1 MDRTAL
7 DSSAQPDPLGFFVGD
22 SVMAARMRDF
32 DWGSSPLGEPATWPQ
47 SLKTVVRIML
57 TSRYAM
63 WMAWG
68 PQLTFFCNDA
78 YSPTLG
84 VKQAWALGAPASRV
98 WAEIWPAIGPLIDQV
113 MDTGVAS
120 WNEDLLLFLE
130 RSGAPEE
137 TYHTFS
143 YSSLAD
149 DAGACAGM
157 FCVVT
162 EETRRVIGQ
171 RRMDTLRELTADLNA
186 ISQESEVM
194 QALVRNLGANPKD
207 LPFTLTYLFD
217 EHGRA
222 HLASATG
229 VEPARTVVLSSLD
242 AGNALGWPIDALL
255 AGGSAT
261 MVPLRAGDIGEV
273 PRGAWDRPPTQVCI
287 TPIKTQ
293 GEQRPAGFFV
303 AGLNPYRP
311 FDTDY
316 QAFLDLLA
324 SQIAAG
330 IANARSHEA
339 SRQRMEALAQIDRAK
354 TAFFSNVSH
363 EFRTP
368 LTLMLG
374 PLEDALTDGALP
386 APEAD
391 RLRLVYRNG
400 TRLLKLVNSLLD
412 FSRIE
417 AGRMQAGFIPVDL
430 ARMTAELAS
439 NFRSATEKAGLR
451 LAVNCHP
458 LAQPVY
464 VDPDMW
470 EMIVLNLVSNA
481 FKFTFEGGIEVTLR
495 PDGHSVQLLV
505 RDTGIGIPAHELP
518 RMFERF
524 HRIDGARG
532 RSFEGSGIGLA
543 LVQEL
548 VRLHGGTISLASE
561 EGRGTTFTV
570 SLPFGTAHLPAAQ
583 VRSATDPDGAI
594 PQSARGVSYVE
605 EALSWLSHEP
615 ALAPAP
621 VSVDLQTGG
630 SAAAPTGKPRAYI
643 LVADDNADMRAY
655 VQRLLGTEHDCVVVA
670 DGLEALESMRQRRP
684 DLLLT
689 DVMMPRLD
697 GFGLI
702 RCVRDEDGL
711 RDLPVIALSARAG
724 EEARIE
730 GLARGAD
737 DYLVKPFSSRELLAR
752 VDGALAIARIRGQ
765 VTEALRESEER
776 FRAMADHAPVMVWT
790 TDIDGQCTYL
800 SRSWY
805 EFTGQTPETGL
816 GTGWLDATHPEDR
829 PGAERSFVEAN
840 ATRSAFSLEYR
851 LRRHD
856 GSYRWAIDAAAPW
869 LSPDGAFLGYVGSVI
884 DITERKAAEEARRVL
899 NEELEQRV
907 AEALASRDE
916 AEAQLRHAQK
926 LEAVGRLT
934 GGVAHDFNNLLQ
946 VIGGNLQL
954 LGRDLSGHGR
964 AEERVKNALGA
975 VGRGAKLASQLLA
988 FGRRQPLAPKVVNLG
1003 RLIRNMDDMLRRAL
1017 GEGIE
1022 VETIIG
1028 GGLWNTHIDAGQMEN
1043 ALLNLAINARDA
1055 MQRHGRLT
1063 IEAGNSFLDDGYAER
1078 HDNITPGQYVMVA
1091 VSDTGCGIPAEQ
1103 LERVFEPF
1111 FTTKREGE
1119 GTGLGLSMVYGF
1131 VKQSGGH
1138 IKLYSEPD
1146 HGTTVR
1152 LYLPRS
1158 RGQEDVLSDV
1168 DSGAVISGTETV
1180 LVVEDDENVRA
1191 TVVEMLSELG
1201 YRVLKAKDA
1210 DSGLVIIESGMPIDV
1225 LFTDVVMP
1233 GQLRSPELA
1242 RKARQRLPN
1251 IAVLFTSG
1259 YTDNAIVHGGRLD
1272 EGIELLSKPY
1282 TREALARKIR
1292 HVLGTRVPAQEAAVP
1307 TVSPPPAQAHA
1318 PDAQANGAERAQA
1331 RHGAGG
1337 QLRVLLVEDDEL
1349 IRFTSEEMLTYL
1361 GYVVHVAAD
1370 GEQALGLLAT
1380 TEIDV
1385 LVTDVNLPGMSGR
1398 ELAALVRSRQPG
1410 LPVLFA
1416 SGTDHGL
1423 SDLKNH
1429 ATGFIPKPYGEEEL
1443 RRALAAFGL

>member
-1 MDRTAL
+1 MDRTAQH
-7 DSSAQPDPLGFFVGD
+7 SSAQQPDPLGFFAGD
-22 SVMAARMRDF
+22 SVMAARMRAL
-32 DWGSSPLGEPATWPQ
+32 DWPSTPLGDPLHWPQ
-47 SLKTVVRIML
+47 SLKSVVRIML

-98 WAEIWPAIGPLIDQV
+98 WAEIWPSIGPLIEQV
-113 MDTGVAS
+113 MHTGEAS

-143 YSSLAD
+143 YSALAD
-149 DAGACAGM
+149 DDGAVRGM

-186 ISQESEVM
+186 TSQEAEVI
-194 QALVRNLGANPKD
+194 QALVRNLGANQKD

-217 EHGRA
+217 EHGTA
-222 HLASATG
+222 HLAGATG
-229 VEPARTVVLSSLD
+229 VASPRTAIATSLVAD
-242 AGNALGWPIDALL
+242 NALGWPLASLL
-255 AGGSAT
+255 AGAPAHTVSVLPAHF
-261 MVPLRAGDIGEV
+261 GEV
-273 PRGAWDRPPTQVCI
+273 PHGAWDQPPTQAYI
-287 TPIKTQ
+287 APIRTQ
-293 GEQRPAGFFV
+293 GQPRPAGFFV
-303 AGLNPYRP
+303 MGLNPYRP

-316 QAFLDLLA
+316 QAFADLVA
-324 SQIAAG
+324 NQIAAG
-330 IANARSHEA
+330 MANARSHEQ

-363 EFRTP
+363 ELRTP

-374 PLEDALTDGALP
+374 PLEDALGDAALP
-386 APEAD
+386 EAERQ
-391 RLRLVYRNG
+391 RLQLVHRNG
-400 TRLLKLVNSLLD
+400 LRLLKLVNSLLD

-417 AGRMQAGFIPVDL
+417 AGRMK
-430 ARMTAELAS
+430 ARFVPLPLEQVTAELAS
-439 NFRSATEKAGLR
+439 NFRSATEKAGLA
-451 LAVNCHP
+451 LVVDCPP
-458 LAQPVY
+458 LPQPVY
-464 VDPDMW
+464 VDQDMW

-481 FKFTFEGGIEVTLR
+481 FKFTFSGEIRVTLR
-495 PDGHSVQLLV
+495 ADGNVAQLLV
-505 RDTGIGIPAHELP
+505 SDTGIGIPAHELP

-524 HRIDGARG
+524 HRIEGARG
-532 RSFEGSGIGLA
+532 RSFEGTGIGLA

-548 VRLHGGTISLASE
+548 VRLHGGSIALHSD

-570 SLPFGTAHLPAAQ
+570 SVPFGAAHLPPGQVHHEAAQ
-583 VRSATDPDGAI
+583 AAQT
-594 PQSARGVSYVE
+594 ARGVSYVE
-605 EALSWLSHEP
+605 EALSWLSTMP
-615 ALAPAP
+615 APLSPAAVDVVSSPGAERMAPAP
-621 VSVDLQTGG
+621 Q
-630 SAAAPTGKPRAYI
+630 APAYI

-655 VQRLLGTEHDCVVVA
+655 VQRLLGTKHECAVVA
-670 DGLEALESMRQRRP
+670 DGLEAYESVRRRRP
-684 DLLLT
+684 DLLIT

-702 RCVRDEDGL
+702 HRIREEDGL
-711 RDLPVIALSARAG
+711 RGLPVIALSARAG

-730 GLARGAD
+730 GLAQGAD
-737 DYLVKPFSSRELLAR
+737 DYLVKPFSARELLAR
-752 VDGALAIARIRGQ
+752 VDGALAIARIR
-765 VTEALRESEER
+765 
-776 FRAMADHAPVMVWT
+776 
-790 TDIDGQCTYL
+790 
-800 SRSWY
+800 
-805 EFTGQTPETGL
+805 
-816 GTGWLDATHPEDR
+816 
-829 PGAERSFVEAN
+829 
-840 ATRSAFSLEYR
+840 
-851 LRRHD
+851 
-856 GSYRWAIDAAAPW
+856 
-869 LSPDGAFLGYVGSVI
+869 
-884 DITERKAAEEARRVL
+884 ARV

-907 AEALASRDE
+907 AEALAARDE
-916 AEAQLRHAQK
+916 VEAQLRHAQK

-954 LGRDLSGHGR
+954 LGRDLSGQGR
-964 AEERVKNALGA
+964 AEERLKNALAA

-1017 GEGIE
+1017 GEGVEIE
-1022 VETIIG
+1022 TVIG

-1055 MQRHGRLT
+1055 MNGHGRLT
-1063 IEAGNSFLDDGYAER
+1063 IESGNAFLDDGYADR
-1078 HDNITPGQYVMVA
+1078 HDGIEPGQYVMVA
-1091 VSDTGCGIPAEQ
+1091 VSDTGCGIPTEQ

-1138 IKLYSEPD
+1138 VKLYSEPG

-1152 LYLPRS
+1152 VYLPRT
-1158 RGQEDVLSDV
+1158 RQQEDVLADV
-1168 DSGAVISGTETV
+1168 DAGPVLVGTETV

-1210 DSGLVIIESGMPIDV
+1210 DSGLVIIESGIPIDL

-1233 GQLRSPELA
+1233 GRLRSPDLA
-1242 RKARQRLPN
+1242 RKARERLPN

-1272 EGIELLSKPY
+1272 DGIELLSKPY
-1282 TREALARKIR
+1282 TREALARKVR
-1292 HVLGTRVPAQEAAVP
+1292 HVLGSRVPLVVSEASPPADAAELAAAHPSQEAGAAGALLAP
-1307 TVSPPPAQAHA
+1307 TGKRLSDGPV
-1318 PDAQANGAERAQA
+1318 
-1331 RHGAGG
+1331 
-1337 QLRVLLVEDDEL
+1337 RVLLVEDDEL

-1361 GYVVHVAAD
+1361 GCTVHVAAD
-1370 GEQALGLLAT
+1370 GDEALGLLGHT
-1380 TEIDV
+1380 GVDV
-1385 LVTDVNLPGMSGR
+1385 LITDVNLPGMSGR
-1398 ELAALVRSRQPG
+1398 ELASLVRSKLPT

-1423 SDLKNH
+1423 SDLRNQ
-1429 ATGFIPKPYGEEEL
+1429 ATGFIQKPYGEDEL
-1443 RRALAAFGL
+1443 RRALAAFGLQRSG

>member
-1 MDRTAL
+1 MDWTPQDL
-7 DSSAQPDPLGFFVGD
+7 SAQQPDPLGFFAGD
-22 SVMAARMRDF
+22 GAMAARMRAL
-32 DWGSSPLGEPATWPQ
+32 DWCSTPLGDPVHWPQ
-47 SLKTVVRIML
+47 SLKSVVRIML

-68 PQLTFFCNDA
+68 PQLTFFYNDA

-84 VKQAWALGAPASRV
+84 VKQAWALGAPTSHV
-98 WAEIWPAIGPLIDQV
+98 WAEIWPSIGPLIDQV
-113 MDTGVAS
+113 MQTGVAS
-120 WNEDLLLFLE
+120 WNEDLMLFLQ

-143 YSSLAD
+143 YSALAD
-149 DAGACAGM
+149 EEGTVRGL
-157 FCVVT
+157 FCVVA
-162 EETRRVIGQ
+162 EDTRRVIAQ
-171 RRMDTLRELTADLNA
+171 RRMDTLRQLTGDLNS
-186 ISQESEVM
+186 ISQETEVM
-194 QALVRNLGANPKD
+194 QSLVRELGRNPQD

-217 EHGRA
+217 EQDTA
-222 HLASATG
+222 HLAAATG
-229 VEPARTVVLSSLD
+229 LQDPRTAVAATLD
-242 AGNALGWPIDALL
+242 SRNTLGWPIEALL
-255 AGGSAT
+255 AGGAAT
-261 MVPLRAGDIGEV
+261 MAPVSPEHFGEV
-273 PRGAWDRPPTQVCI
+273 PRGAWDRAPTQAWI

-293 GEQRPAGFFV
+293 GQQRPAGFFV

-316 QAFLDLLA
+316 QAFVDLLA

-374 PLEDALTDGALP
+374 PLEDALGDGTLP
-386 APEAD
+386 AHQTE
-391 RLRLVYRNG
+391 RLRLVQRNG
-400 TRLLKLVNSLLD
+400 IRLLKLVNSLLD

-417 AGRMQAGFIPVDL
+417 AGRMQAGFVPVDL

-439 NFRSATEKAGLR
+439 NFRSATEKAGLA
-451 LAVNCHP
+451 LVVDCQP
-458 LAQPVY
+458 LPQPVY

-481 FKFTFEGGIEVTLR
+481 FKFTFEGQIRVTLR
-495 PDGHSVQLLV
+495 PDGNAAQLLIT
-505 RDTGIGIPAHELP
+505 DTGIGIPASELP

-532 RSFEGSGIGLA
+532 RSFEGTGIGLA
-543 LVQEL
+543 LVHEL
-548 VRLHGGTISLASE
+548 VRLHGGGISLESV
-561 EGRGTTFTV
+561 EGQGTTFAI
-570 SLPFGTAHLPAAQ
+570 SLPFGAAHLPAGQ
-583 VRSATDPDGAI
+583 VRKDADPQAPI
-594 PQSARGVSYVE
+594 PHTARGVNYLE
-605 EALSWLSHEP
+605 EALSWLSPSPAALTPAADDIPSRERGVA
-615 ALAPAP
+615 ALA
-621 VSVDLQTGG
+621 
-630 SAAAPTGKPRAYI
+630 SAAAGRPRPYI
-643 LVADDNADMRAY
+643 LVADDNADMRGY
-655 VQRLLGTEHDCVVVA
+655 VQRLLSTEHECAVVA
-670 DGLEALESMRQRRP
+670 DGLEALESMRRRRP

-697 GFGLI
+697 GFALI
-702 RCVRDEDGL
+702 RRLREEDSTL

-730 GLARGAD
+730 GLAQGAD
-737 DYLVKPFSSRELLAR
+737 DYLVKPFSARELLAR
-752 VDGALAIARIRGQ
+752 VDGALAIARIRAQ
-765 VTEALRESEER
+765 VHEALRESELR
-776 FRAMADHAPVMVWT
+776 FRAMADNAPVMVWT
-790 TDIDGQCTYL
+790 TDVDGQCTYL

-805 EFTGQTPETGL
+805 ELTGQTPETGL
-816 GTGWLDATHPEDR
+816 GFGWLDAAHPDDR
-829 PGAERSFVEAN
+829 PAVERSFAEAN
-840 ATRSAFSLEYR
+840 ATHAAFSLEYR
-851 LRRHD
+851 LRGRD
-856 GSYRWAIDAAAPW
+856 GDYRWAIDAAAPW
-869 LSPDGAFLGYVGSVI
+869 FDNKGAFLGYIGSVI
-884 DITERKAAEEARRVL
+884 DITDRKEAEEARRQL
-899 NEELEQRV
+899 NEELAQRV
-907 AEALASRDE
+907 ADALAARDE
-916 AEAQLRHAQK
+916 VEAQLRHAQK

-954 LGRDLSGHGR
+954 LGRDLAGHGR
-964 AEERVKNALGA
+964 AEERLKNALAA

-1022 VETIIG
+1022 IECVIG
-1028 GGLWNTHIDAGQMEN
+1028 GGLWNTHIDAGQLEN

-1055 MQRHGRLT
+1055 MQGHGRLT

-1078 HDNITPGQYVMVA
+1078 HDGIEPGQYVMVA
-1091 VSDTGCGIPAEQ
+1091 VSDTGCGIPPEQ

-1111 FTTKREGE
+1111 FTTKDEGQ

-1138 IKLYSEPD
+1138 VKLYSEPG

-1158 RGQEDVLSDV
+1158 HQQEDVPTDV
-1168 DSGAVISGTETV
+1168 DSGPVASGTETV

-1201 YRVLKAKDA
+1201 YRVLKARDA
-1210 DSGLVIIESGMPIDV
+1210 DSGLVIIDSGIPIDV

-1233 GQLRSPELA
+1233 GRLRSPELA
-1242 RKARQRLPN
+1242 RKARERLPN

-1272 EGIELLSKPY
+1272 DGIELLSKPY

-1292 HVLGTRVPAQEAAVP
+1292 HVLGSRVPAPGQAP
-1307 TVSPPPAQAHA
+1307 SSPPVQIQAPAEASG
-1318 PDAQANGAERAQA
+1318 PV
-1331 RHGAGG
+1331 
-1337 QLRVLLVEDDEL
+1337 RVLLVEDDEL

-1361 GYVVHVAAD
+1361 GCTVHVASD
-1370 GEQALGLLAT
+1370 GDEALGLLGR
-1380 TEIDV
+1380 IGVD
-1385 LVTDVNLPGMSGR
+1385 LLITDVSLPGMSGR
-1398 ELAALVRSRQPG
+1398 ELAALVRSKLPT

-1416 SGTDHGL
+1416 SGTDHGV
-1423 SDLKNH
+1423 SDLKDR
-1429 ATGFIPKPYGEEEL
+1429 ATGFIQKPYGEDDL
-1443 RRALAAFGL
+1443 RRALASLGLPRRGG

>member
-1 MDRTAL
+1 
-7 DSSAQPDPLGFFVGD
+7 
-22 SVMAARMRDF
+22 MATRMRDF
-32 DWGSSPLGEPATWPQ
+32 DWGSTPLGDPSGWPQ

-68 PQLTFFCNDA
+68 PERIFFCNDA
-78 YSPTLG
+78 YLPTLG
-84 VKQAWALGAPASRV
+84 VKQAWALGQPSSQV
-98 WAEIWPAIGPLIDQV
+98 WAEVWPSVGPIITGV
-113 MDTGVAS
+113 IETGVAS
-120 WNEDLLLFLE
+120 WHEDMLLLLE
-130 RSGAPEE
+130 RSGVPEE

-143 YSSLAD
+143 YSALAD
-149 DAGACAGM
+149 DEGVGIGM

-162 EETRRVIGQ
+162 EDTRRVIGQ
-171 RRMDTLRELTADLNA
+171 RRMDTLRCLTADLNS
-186 ISQESEVM
+186 ISQEPEVM
-194 QALVRNLGANPKD
+194 QALVRDLGRNPRD

-217 EHGRA
+217 EDDTA
-222 HLASATG
+222 HLAAASGTDDPHTA
-229 VEPARTVVLSSLD
+229 VASLLE
-242 AGNALGWPIDALL
+242 GRNALGWPIDALL
-255 AGGSAT
+255 SGAPAA
-261 MVPLRAGDIGEV
+261 MVPVLPEHFGVV
-273 PRGAWDRPPTQVCI
+273 PRGAWDRAPSQAWI

-303 AGLNPYRP
+303 AGLNPYRS

-316 QAFLDLLA
+316 QAFVDLLA
-324 SQIAAG
+324 GQIAAG
-330 IANARSHEA
+330 IANARSHAA
-339 SRQRMEALAQIDRAK
+339 SRQRMDAMAQIDRAK

-374 PLEDALTDGALP
+374 PLEDALGDAALP
-386 APEAD
+386 AHHLE
-391 RLRLVYRNG
+391 RLSLVHRNG
-400 TRLLKLVNSLLD
+400 VRLLKLVNSLLD

-417 AGRMQAGFIPVDL
+417 AGRMQANFMPVDL
-430 ARMTAELAS
+430 ARMTADLAS
-439 NFRSATEKAGLR
+439 NFRSATDKAGLA
-451 LAVNCHP
+451 LIVDCPP
-458 LAQPVY
+458 LSQPVH

-481 FKFTFEGGIEVTLR
+481 FKFTFNGQIRVTLR
-495 PDGHSVQLLV
+495 PDGNAVKLQIA
-505 RDTGIGIPAHELP
+505 DTGIGIPAHELP

-532 RSFEGSGIGLA
+532 RSFEGTGIGLA

-548 VRLHGGTISLASE
+548 VRLHGGGISLDSE
-561 EGRGTTFTV
+561 EGRGTTFTI
-570 SLPFGTAHLPAAQ
+570 SLPMGTARLPAGQ
-583 VRSATDPDGAI
+583 VRREADAASAVPH
-594 PQSARGVSYVE
+594 SARGANYLG
-605 EALSWLSHEP
+605 EALSWVSASP
-615 ALAPAP
+615 AMATPAPA
-621 VSVDLQTGG
+621 DELGAHEG
-630 SAAAPTGKPRAYI
+630 AATEATDRKRPYI

-655 VQRLLGTEHDCVVVA
+655 VQRLLSTEHDCEVVA
-670 DGLEALESMRQRRP
+670 DGLEAFESLQRRRP

-697 GFGLI
+697 GFALI
-702 RCVRDEDGL
+702 RRLREEDGL

-730 GLARGAD
+730 GLAQGAD
-737 DYLVKPFSSRELLAR
+737 DYLVKPFSARELIAR
-752 VDGALAIARIRGQ
+752 VDGVLAIAGIRAQ
-765 VTEALRESEER
+765 AHEALRESELR
-776 FRAMADHAPVMVWT
+776 FRAMADNAPVMVWT
-790 TDIDGQCTYL
+790 TGLDGQCTYL

-816 GTGWLDATHPEDR
+816 GTGWLDATHPDDR
-829 PGAERSFVEAN
+829 PAAERDFVMAN
-840 ATRSAFSLEYR
+840 ATHAAFSLEYR
-851 LRRHD
+851 LRRRD

-869 LSPDGAFLGYVGSVI
+869 FSPEGTFLGYIGSVI
-884 DITERKAAEEARRVL
+884 DITERKEAEEARRQL
-899 NEELEQRV
+899 NEELSERV
-907 AEALASRDE
+907 AQALASRDE
-916 AEAQLRHAQK
+916 AEARLRHAQK

-954 LGRDLSGHGR
+954 LGRDLSGNGR

-975 VGRGAKLASQLLA
+975 VGRGAKLASQLLS

-1022 VETIIG
+1022 IETIIG
-1028 GGLWNTHIDAGQMEN
+1028 GGLWNTHLDTGQMEN

-1063 IEAGNSFLDDGYAER
+1063 IEAGNSFLDDGYVER
-1078 HDNITPGQYVMVA
+1078 HEGIEPGQYVMVA
-1091 VSDTGCGIPAEQ
+1091 VSDTGCGIPADQ

-1158 RGQEDVLSDV
+1158 RAQEDVLSDV
-1168 DSGAVISGTETV
+1168 DSGPVVSGTETV

-1272 EGIELLSKPY
+1272 DGIELLSKPY

-1292 HVLGTRVPAQEAAVP
+1292 QVLGSQVPPVAVP
-1307 TVSPPPAQAHA
+1307 EPAPSFPASA
-1318 PDAQANGAERAQA
+1318 AEA
-1331 RHGAGG
+1331 RLPRKEASG
-1337 QLRVLLVEDDEL
+1337 QPRVLLVEDDEL
-1349 IRFTSEEMLTYL
+1349 IRFTSEEMLSYL
-1361 GYVVHVAAD
+1361 GYDVQVAAD
-1370 GEQALGLLAT
+1370 GEQALSLLAT
-1380 TEIDV
+1380 LQIDV
-1385 LVTDVNLPGMSGR
+1385 LVTDVNLPGISGR
-1398 ELAALVRSRQPG
+1398 ELAARVREQYPS

-1423 SDLKNH
+1423 SELKH
-1429 ATGFIPKPYGEEEL
+1429 QATGFIQKPYGEEDLRHALESL
-1443 RRALAAFGL
+1443 RR